1 VYRGGDKPMTLDSK
15 IYYREVR
22 YDYETSR
29 TVRYQTRI
37 IPPARIETERIILD
51 LDGTITLI
59 HPYAWDGATRARDTK
74 TNMRGSA
81 AHDALIQLVQLGLL
95 PGDLKSKLSIDLEY
109 YRFCREDGMGILRG
123 VLHLGAIQYHRWQRT
138 KTSPEKEAP

>member
-1 VYRGGDKPMTLDSK
+1 MTLDTK

-37 IPPARIETERIILD
+37 TPAARVESERIVLDPDGIL
-51 LDGTITLI
+51 TLI
-59 HPYAWDGATRARDTK
+59 HPYAWDGATLALDTR

-81 AHDALIQLVQLGLL
+81 VHDALIQLVKLGLL
-95 PGDLKSKLSIDLEY
+95 PGDLMTKLSIDLEY
-109 YRFCREDGMGILRG
+109 YRFCREDGMGIARG
-123 VLHLGAIQYHRWQRT
+123 ILHLGAIQKHRWQET

>member
-1 VYRGGDKPMTLDSK
+1 MYRGGDKPMTLDSK

-37 IPPARIETERIILD
+37 IPPARIETERIILA
-51 LDGTITLI
+51 
-59 HPYAWDGATRARDTK
+59 YAWDGATRARDTK